1 MNTQYL
7 TNGSDVLFII
17 KDENG
22 ETIKSGMFTEDYSG
36 SERNDYLAWV
46 AEGNTAEVLEAQKL
60 YG

>member
-46 AEGNTAEVLEAQKL
+46 AEGNEAEQETN
-60 YG
+60 